1 MKLSERVLQ
10 FHKGVRT
17 VLIMGKQGA
26 EWKMIEES
34 IRPGARLLEET
45 REQARAM
52 LELAPVIMLGAAESI
67 GGRAGN
73 PEIAAVLYEKVGAI
87 FVPLDPAIERIM
99 CLTTERDAVEEVM
112 HVIRNGLADIKKA
125 T

>member
-1 MKLSERVLQ
+1 MKLSDRVLQ
-10 FHKGVRT
+10 FHKGIRT

-34 IRPGARLLEET
+34 IRPGVKLLEET

-87 FVPLDPAIERIM
+87 FVPLDPAIDRIM

-112 HVIRNGLADIKKA
+112 HVIRNVLADIKKGS
-125 T
+125 